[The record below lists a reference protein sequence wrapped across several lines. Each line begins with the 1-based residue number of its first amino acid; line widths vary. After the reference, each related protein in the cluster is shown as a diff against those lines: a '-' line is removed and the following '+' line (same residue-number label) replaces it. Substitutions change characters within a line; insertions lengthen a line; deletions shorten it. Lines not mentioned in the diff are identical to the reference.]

1 MMRTK
6 LSAVLLVAVAIVG
19 FYGLGQFQSVAESTR
34 PDAARTVPPIWT
46 LVSQEHLLDLT
57 ANPVDDRVTLSLAQ
71 ANAISI
77 SDLGGESERFFIAG
91 VLPNDQFSEIQWLD
105 ADDDLEPIIFTGS
118 SHATPGTQLLIN

>member
-1 MMRTK
+1 MRTK

-19 FYGLGQFQSVAESTR
+19 FYRLGQFQSVAEYTR

-77 SDLGGESERFFIAG
+77 SNLGGESEPFFIAG
-91 VLPNDQFSEIQWLD
+91 VLARDRFSGLHLSD
-105 ADDDLEPIIFTGS
+105 VGDDPAPIIFAGS
-118 SHATPGTQLLIN
+118 SHAASKIELVIN

>member
-1 MMRTK
+1 MMSTK

-34 PDAARTVPPIWT
+34 PDAARTVAPIWT

-57 ANPVDDRVTLSLAQ
+57 ANQVDDRVTLSLAQ

-91 VLPNDQFSEIQWLD
+91 VLPIDQFSGLHLPD
-105 ADDDLEPIIFTGS
+105 VGDDPAPIIFTGS
-118 SHATPGTQLLIN
+118 SHAASKIQPMIN